1 MQITSLILTLSLVCQ
16 VRKGYDLFCYL
27 IRSRKDDFIRDRV
40 MSKTVYKY
48 SSSDL
53 AFFHSS
59 MSLPLHL
66 SVPFK
71 YDLAII
77 AVCNKVG
84 AFW

>member
-1 MQITSLILTLSLVCQ
+1 
-16 VRKGYDLFCYL
+16 
-27 IRSRKDDFIRDRV
+27 